1 MREAVVHLGL
11 SDIAAVFA
19 LLAVAVV
26 VAGLAERTPFSGPIV
41 LVLVGLGL
49 SQVPGVPDYELNPE
63 LVLFFFLP
71 PLLAAAAWQ
80 SSVRNIRDNVAAITL
95 LSVGLVLATTVAV
108 GFAVSA
114 LIPGFPLA
122 AGFALGAL
130 VAPPDAVAATAVGR
144 ELGLPRRVMAILSG
158 ESLLNDAT
166 ALTALRV
173 AIAAVG
179 GGVTVLDA
187 GAMFVGAALGG
198 ALIGLAIGWL
208 MHRMRPRLSPLLE
221 NALQLLV
228 PFVAYL
234 AGDAAH
240 ASGVMAVVVS
250 GLYLSRTSNASS
262 SAVRLQGW
270 ATWELLDFVLESVVF
285 LLIGLQLPAVLAG
298 LRSDEY
304 RMVDLLGWSFAV
316 LAVVVAVR
324 VVWAFPGA
332 RLAWLLSR
340 RTREDERPPP
350 WRGVAVVAWA
360 GMRGV
365 VSLAAAFA
373 LAADFPRRE
382 LILFITFVVVFCT
395 LVLQGLTLPW
405 VIRRLGVVGQ
415 EDYTDRL
422 AEANAQHRAAQ
433 AGVARL
439 DELIATE
446 PTLPPED
453 VVHKLRTH
461 AEHRSNGA
469 WERLGDDR
477 DDAAETPSGI
487 YRRMR
492 TEMLRAERDEFVRLR
507 DTGELDDEI
516 LRAVVRD
523 LDLEEA
529 LLSRYDSTP

>member
-1 MREAVVHLGL
+1 MHLGL
-11 SDIAAVFA
+11 ADIAAVVA
-19 LLAVAVV
+19 LLVVAIV

-41 LVLVGLGL
+41 LVLVGLAL
-49 SQVPGVPDYELNPE
+49 SQVPGVPDYGLNPDV
-63 LVLFFFLP
+63 VLFLFLP

-80 SSVRNIRDNVAAITL
+80 SSVRSIRDNVASITL

-108 GFAVSA
+108 GFVMSA
-114 LIPGFPLA
+114 LVPDLPLA

-144 ELGLPRRVMAILSG
+144 ELGLPRRLMAILSG

-187 GAMFVGAALGG
+187 GAMFVAAAAGG
-198 ALIGLAIGWL
+198 ALIGFAIGWL
-208 MHRMRPRLSPLLE
+208 MHRARRLLQPTLE
-221 NALQLLV
+221 NALGLLV

-234 AGDAAH
+234 VGETAH
-240 ASGVMAVVVS
+240 TSGVMAVVVS
-250 GLYLSRTSNASS
+250 GLYLSRTSNASP

-304 RMVDLLGWSFAV
+304 STVDLLGWSAAV
-316 LAVVVAVR
+316 LGVVVVVR
-324 VVWAFPGA
+324 IAWVFPGS

-340 RTREDERPPP
+340 RTRDDAAPAP
-350 WRGVAVVAWA
+350 WPHVFVVAWA

-373 LAADFPRRE
+373 LAADFPRRD
-382 LILFITFVVVFCT
+382 LILFLTFVVVFGT

-405 VIRRLGVVGQ
+405 VIHRLGVVGR
-415 EDYTDRL
+415 EADTDRL
-422 AEANAQHRAAQ
+422 TEANAVHRAVQ

-439 DELIATE
+439 EEVVAEE
-446 PTLPPED
+446 PAAPPED
-453 VVHKLRTH
+453 IVHKLRMH

-469 WERLGDDR
+469 WERLGSGRTDT
-477 DDAAETPSGI
+477 AEAPSSL

-492 TEMLRAERDEFVRLR
+492 TEMLRAERQEIVRLR
-507 DTGELDDEI
+507 DAGELDDEI
-516 LRAVVRD
+516 LRVLVRD

-529 LLSRYDSTP
+529 LLSRYDATP

>member
-1 MREAVVHLGL
+1 MCSAVHLSL
-11 SDIAAVFA
+11 SDIASVFA
-19 LLAVAVV
+19 LVVVAVV
-26 VAGLAERTPFSGPIV
+26 IAGLAERTPFSGPIV
-41 LVLVGLGL
+41 LVLAGLGL
-49 SQVPGVPDYELNPE
+49 SQVPGVPDYGLNPE
-63 LVLFFFLP
+63 LVLYIFLP

-80 SSVRNIRDNVAAITL
+80 SSVRSIRDNLQAITL
-95 LSVGLVLATTVAV
+95 LSVGLVLTTTAAV
-108 GFAVSA
+108 GFAVSE
-114 LIPGFPLA
+114 LVPGFPLA
-122 AGFALGAL
+122 AGFALGAI
-130 VAPPDAVAATAVGR
+130 VAPPDAVAAAAVGR

-179 GGVTVLDA
+179 GGVTLLGA
-187 GAMFVGAALGG
+187 GAMFIGAALGG
-198 ALIGLAIGWL
+198 ALIGFAIGWL
-208 MHRMRPRLSPLLE
+208 MHRARPLLMPVLE
-221 NALQLLV
+221 NALGLLV

-234 AGDAAH
+234 AGDAVH

-250 GLYLSRTSNASS
+250 GLYLSRNANASP

-304 RMVDLLGWSFAV
+304 RMIDLLGWSFVV
-316 LAVVVAVR
+316 LAVVIAVR
-324 VVWAFPGA
+324 IAWVFPGA

-340 RTREDERPPP
+340 RTRNDEAPPP
-350 WRGVAVVAWA
+350 WRGVFVVAWA

-373 LAADFPRRE
+373 LAADFPRRD
-382 LILFITFVVVFCT
+382 LILFFTFVVVFGT

-415 EDYTDRL
+415 EAHTDRL
-422 AEANAQHRAAQ
+422 VEANAQHQAMQ

-439 DELIATE
+439 DELLAEE
-446 PTLPPED
+446 PTPPHED
-453 VVHKLRTH
+453 IVHKLRAH
-461 AEHRSNGA
+461 AEYRSNGA
-469 WERLGDDR
+469 WERLGNSR
-477 DDAAETPSGI
+477 DNPAETPSSL
-487 YRRMR
+487 YRRLR

-507 DTGELDDEI
+507 DAGELDDEI
-516 LRAVVRD
+516 LRVVVRD

-529 LLSRYDSTP
+529 LISRYDSTS

>member
-1 MREAVVHLGL
+1 MHLGL
-11 SDIAAVFA
+11 SDIASVFA
-19 LLAVAVV
+19 LLVVAVV

-41 LVLVGLGL
+41 LVIAGLGL
-49 SQVPGVPDYELNPE
+49 SQIPGVPDYELNPE
-63 LVLFFFLP
+63 FVLFIFLP

-80 SSVRNIRDNVAAITL
+80 SSVRSIRENVASITL
-95 LSVGLVLATTVAV
+95 LSVGLVLATTAAV

-114 LIPGFPLA
+114 LVPDLPLA

-179 GGVTVLDA
+179 GGVTVLGS
-187 GAMFVGAALGG
+187 GAMFVGAAVGG

-208 MHRMRPRLSPLLE
+208 MNRVRRWLTPVLE
-221 NALQLLV
+221 NALGLLV
-228 PFVAYL
+228 PFLAYL
-234 AGDAAH
+234 VGDVAH
-240 ASGVMAVVVS
+240 TSGVMAVVVS
-250 GLYLSRTSNASS
+250 GLYLSRTSNSS
-262 SAVRLQGW
+262 PPSVRLQGW
-270 ATWELLDFVLESVVF
+270 ATWELLDFLLESVVF

-304 RMVDLLGWSFAV
+304 RMADLLGWSFAV
-316 LAVVVAVR
+316 LGVVVAVR
-324 VVWAFPGA
+324 VVWVFPGS

-340 RTREDERPPP
+340 KSRDDTPPP
-350 WRGVAVVAWA
+350 WPGVFVVAWA

-373 LAADFPRRE
+373 LAVDFPRRN
-382 LILFITFVVVFCT
+382 LILFITFVVVFAT

-405 VIRRLGVVGQ
+405 VIRRFGVVGQ

-422 AEANAQHRAAQ
+422 AEANAQHRGAQ

-439 DELIATE
+439 EELVAHDVT
-446 PTLPPED
+446 PPPAEI
-453 VVHKLRTH
+453 VEKLRAQ
-461 AEHRSNGA
+461 AEHRTNSA
-469 WERLGDDR
+469 WERLGDGR
-477 DDAAETPSGI
+477 DNPAESPSSQ
-487 YRRMR
+487 YRRLR
-492 TEMLRAERDEFVRLR
+492 AAMLRAEREEFVRMR
-507 DTGELDDEI
+507 DTGELDDEV
-516 LRAVVRD
+516 LRVLVHD

-529 LLSRYDSTP
+529 LLTRYDSP